1 LHFEFDETRRLIGTL
16 WPAHVGQKRVLANGR
31 FAAVHLK
38 PVTSENPHAMHRA
51 FKNLAVARFLA
62 LLLGLMLAE
71 GATAHAKHLPTGD
84 VDCDG
89 HADAI
94 SYSVS
99 PDTVR
104 VEVRFSQKGRAAQS
118 LTFSIGADSENS
130 LRVAPAEVSLESL
143 DFDLSAEEM
152 GDLPGFQRSKLCKGI
167 VLDDQ
172 QSDPIHV
179 YWDHDAHRLAWW
191 HH

>member
-1 LHFEFDETRRLIGTL
+1 VH
-16 WPAHVGQKRVLANGR
+16 PALG
-31 FAAVHLK
+31 
-38 PVTSENPHAMHRA
+38 
-51 FKNLAVARFLA
+51 NLAVARVPALLLA
-62 LLLGLMLAE
+62 LLVAIPTLADSKRPL
-71 GATAHAKHLPTGD
+71 AGD

-94 SYSVS
+94 SYAVS
-99 PDTVR
+99 PEMVS

-118 LTFSIGADSENS
+118 LTFAIGANSQNS
-130 LRVAPAEVSLESL
+130 LRAAPAEVDLESL
-143 DFDLSAEEM
+143 DFDPKAEGQ
-152 GDLPGFQRSKLCKGI
+152 GDLSGFQRSKVCKGI

-191 HH
+191 RH